1 MTNELSLHLTAG
13 PVSGQNLSGW
23 HSLNDILA
31 RNLIECK
38 NDGFV
43 NCKKKVVPLKQI
55 EIAEALIR
63 AYQFCRAAGL
73 TQSFASRVSDFE

>member
-13 PVSGQNLSGW
+13 PVSGHNLSGW

-31 RNLIECK
+31 RNLIEGK
-38 NDGFV
+38 NAGFV
-43 NCKKKVVPLKQI
+43 NCKGTQI

-63 AYQFCRAAGL
+63 AYQFCRPAGL
-73 TQSFASRVSDFE
+73 TQSFASRASDFE